1 MADVFC
7 TLSILEITKWAV
19 NMTVQ
24 MLLDYINSAYPFD
37 KRNEVFLHL
46 EVDGVLCKRRLKYM
60 LSELDT
66 MRLVLVGSK

>member
-1 MADVFC
+1 
-7 TLSILEITKWAV
+7 
-19 NMTVQ
+19 MTVQ